1 MTLTMLLIDE
11 IHSAD
16 SAVLRQE
23 PAKRP
28 HSMLA
33 SCGYEVRRVPDLS
46 SLPEEG
52 KADAV
57 VLRSTPERLVEAGE
71 ELRRQ
76 SSLPLLWW
84 YDGGALP
91 EVPYDQGAEW
101 DGMLS
106 ASMTADEVRWS
117 VGISLLSFRR
127 KERLRMENDQLTE
140 RLNDRRWIEQ
150 AKEILCEIKKIP
162 EAEAYE
168 FLRKQ
173 AMNERKKLVD
183 VAKSIVKVYQLLR
196 QMDKGGARS

>member
-76 SSLPLLWW
+76 SSLPC
-84 YDGGALP
+84 YGG
-91 EVPYDQGAEW
+91 
-101 DGMLS
+101 
-106 ASMTADEVRWS
+106 MTGEPFPRC
-117 VGISLLSFRR
+117 L
-127 KERLRMENDQLTE
+127 MT
-140 RLNDRRWIEQ
+140 
-150 AKEILCEIKKIP
+150 
-162 EAEAYE
+162 
-168 FLRKQ
+168 
-173 AMNERKKLVD
+173 
-183 VAKSIVKVYQLLR
+183 
-196 QMDKGGARS
+196 KGRNGTACFPPT

>member
-1 MTLTMLLIDE
+1 
-11 IHSAD
+11 
-16 SAVLRQE
+16 
-23 PAKRP
+23 
-28 HSMLA
+28 
-33 SCGYEVRRVPDLS
+33 
-46 SLPEEG
+46 
-52 KADAV
+52 
-57 VLRSTPERLVEAGE
+57 
-71 ELRRQ
+71 
-76 SSLPLLWW
+76 
-84 YDGGALP
+84 
-91 EVPYDQGAEW
+91 
-101 DGMLS
+101 MLS
-106 ASMTADEVRWS
+106 AYMTADEVRWS